1 MSFRM
6 ISVATLGLA
15 MFVGATALAAEDVKD
30 STHDGKLV
38 SISGDKLVMTAGPDG
53 KEHSHNLARDAKLT
67 LDGKACKAADLKA
80 GTRIRVTTQGE
91 GNSVASRIE
100 GLDKNSDFAS
110 NRQDGKVVS
119 VTGNKLVMTLTQG
132 SEPQTY
138 TLTTTANVTCDGKV
152 CKPADL
158 KPGMKVRVTLE
169 SAAPYA
175 ATRVEAIEKNQ
186 DFASL

>member
-6 ISVATLGLA
+6 ISVATLALA
-15 MFVGATALAAEDVKD
+15 MLVGATALAAKAAEPT
-30 STHDGKLV
+30 THDGKVV
-38 SISGDKLVMTAGPDG
+38 SITSEKLVMTGKDG
-53 KEHSHNLARDAKLT
+53 KEHSHALTTDARLT
-67 LDGKACKAADLKA
+67 LDGKACKAVDLKA
-80 GTRIRVTTQGE
+80 GTRIRVTTQGADYR
-91 GNSVASRIE
+91 VASRIE
-100 GLDKNSDFAS
+100 GLDKNPDFAS

-158 KPGMKVRVTLE
+158 KPGMKVRLTLE